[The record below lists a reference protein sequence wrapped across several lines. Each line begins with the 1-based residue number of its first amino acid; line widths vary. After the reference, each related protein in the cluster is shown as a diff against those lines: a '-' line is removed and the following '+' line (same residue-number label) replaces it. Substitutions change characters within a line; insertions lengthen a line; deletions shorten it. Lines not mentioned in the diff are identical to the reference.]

1 MFEYNCMMKYY
12 RGRITFT
19 TSCNIIFMAV
29 LELHDVGVLQSLMLH
44 KLILWQ
50 YLNRL
55 QVQKVQLQA
64 PLHQLQNR
72 QYLKKEI
79 DIVRAEAWI
88 LISIALQPKKKTY
101 SKMI

>member
-1 MFEYNCMMKYY
+1 MMKYY
-12 RGRITFT
+12 RDRITFT
-19 TSCNIIFMAV
+19 TSCNIIFMTRV
-29 LELHDVGVLQSLMLH
+29 LLHDVGVLQCLMLH

-64 PLHQLQNR
+64 PLHQLKNR

-88 LISIALQPKKKTY
+88 LISVAVQPKKKTY
-101 SKMI
+101 SNMI